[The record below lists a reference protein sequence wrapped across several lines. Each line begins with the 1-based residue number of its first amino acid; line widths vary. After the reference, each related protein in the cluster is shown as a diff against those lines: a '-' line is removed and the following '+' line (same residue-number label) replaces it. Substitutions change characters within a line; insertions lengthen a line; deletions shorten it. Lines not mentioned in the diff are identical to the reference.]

1 MRRYQMAQESPD
13 NINIMLHTMNRQ
25 EKRIVFKHEFKFYL
39 NFSLMLMNLQVTIL
53 VCQYSATT
61 GI

>member
-13 NINIMLHTMNRQ
+13 NINIILHTINRQ
-25 EKRIVFKHEFKFYL
+25 EKKIVFKHELKFYL

-53 VCQYSATT
+53 VCQYSDTA